1 MMFESHIAYGVAL
14 LALVAAAALLGF
26 SARTESC
33 CKSLMKV
40 IAYLV
45 LVLGGLNLLCTTY
58 YTFKY
63 WQGGYFKTPYG
74 QHCSM
79 MDRQG
84 DMMSG
89 DMMKMMNGM
98 KGQNKMQNP
107 NQMPKNDTSDQ
118 NHTEHHPDQGK

>member
-1 MMFESHIAYGVAL
+1 MMFESHIAYGVTL

-33 CKSLMKV
+33 CKSLMKAV
-40 IAYLV
+40 AYLV

-63 WQGGYFKTPYG
+63 WQDGYFKTPYG

-84 DMMSG
+84 GMMSEG
-89 DMMKMMNGM
+89 MMKMMNGM
-98 KGQNKMQNP
+98 KGQNN
-107 NQMPKNDTSDQ
+107 MPKNDTSDQ